1 LLNVGIQSADKTA
14 LSSDKAAIEVVRLG
28 ENDQVLSRS
37 QFNSAADNSTATPR
51 LKFNSDVAVD
61 GAKALLVNISYPGYA
76 TYSRRLAIQSLVYV
90 DALLSKTP
98 VSLINRGTFALHSG
112 ASVEGVQLVISD
124 SLRLTIP
131 NSLLPAN
138 TNLSAKGTSYDPNK
152 PAEVI
157 YFPGNYAAA
166 DGNKLMPVAFDFI
179 ALSTDSGAPLNLP
192 AGAEPIWLSR
202 SLPADSC
209 QLLKTL
215 GDANSEL
222 AGFQVPLYGFKSSLG
237 LWEPVGEGT
246 VYHQDG
252 SVAASLACESGS
264 YLLEGALTQ
273 AFSANQWLSFDYVQT
288 LAQPAKFCAAVQ
300 INNQQGD
307 SLAGIYG
314 LINGQ
319 IPGQISPSYFTTD
332 GQGAAH
338 IEIMAADNAESIAA
352 KLLVVNDGLVN
363 EAINLTRNCTNPDI
377 QTVAIKRPKLCQIQG
392 RVTDDSMAP
401 LVQYPVVA
409 QAPSESLE
417 GSFDFAIT
425 DSQGIY
431 WLNVACK
438 AEFTLKFTRF
448 FAAESEVSGINV
460 NGSVAAN
467 ESTDDGQIASVIN
480 TKVTTV
486 TTVVASAAYTLST
499 NSLAISVLSSQG
511 NFPFSTK
518 LQVLNA
524 DEQVLAEI
532 NGAVPLSAALGEN
545 TPSWLYGTGELKFTQ
560 NLGDGKGLKLRGSIT
575 DARGKVTQIG
585 VAPEVLISTK

>member
-1 LLNVGIQSADKTA
+1 M
-14 LSSDKAAIEVVRLG
+14 
-28 ENDQVLSRS
+28 
-37 QFNSAADNSTATPR
+37 
-51 LKFNSDVAVD
+51 AVD
-61 GAKALLVNISYPGYA
+61 GAKALLVNISYPGFA
-76 TYSRRLAIQSLVYV
+76 TYSRRLTIQSLLYV

-98 VSLINRGTFALHSG
+98 ASLINKGTFALHSG
-112 ASVEGVQLVISD
+112 ASVQGVQLVIGD

-138 TNLSAKGTSYDPNK
+138 TNLSVKGTSYDPNK
-152 PAEVI
+152 PADII
-157 YFPGNYAAA
+157 YFPGSYAAT

-209 QLLKTL
+209 QLVKTL

-252 SVAASLACESGS
+252 SVASSLACESGA

-273 AFSANQWLSFDYVQT
+273 AFSASQWLSFDYQQT

-300 INNQQGD
+300 MNNQQGD
-307 SLAGIYG
+307 SLAGIHG

-319 IPGQISPSYFTTD
+319 TPGQISPTYFTTD
-332 GQGAAH
+332 GQGAAL

-352 KLLVVNDGLVN
+352 KLMVVNDGLVN
-363 EAINLTRNCTNPDI
+363 EAINLTRNCSNPEI

-392 RVTDDSMAP
+392 RVTDDSLAP
-401 LVQYPVVA
+401 LAQYPVVA
-409 QAPSESLE
+409 QATSSSNVE
-417 GSFDFAIT
+417 GGFDFAIT

-438 AEFTLKFTRF
+438 AEFALKFTRF
-448 FAAESEVSGINV
+448 FVSESVVSQINV

-467 ESTDDGQIASVIN
+467 ESSDDGQIASVKTPAIN
-480 TKVTTV
+480 TV
-486 TTVVASAAYTLST
+486 TTAVTAAYTPSSNT
-499 NSLAISVLSSQG
+499 LAINVLSSQG

-518 LQVLNA
+518 LQVLSANA
-524 DEQVLAEI
+524 VVLAEI
-532 NGAVPLSAALGEN
+532 NGTVPLGAALGEN
-545 TPSWLYGTGELKFTQ
+545 IPSWFYASGDIKLTQ
-560 NLGDGKGLKLRGSIT
+560 NLGDGKGLVLKGSIT
-575 DARGKVTQIG
+575 DAKGKVTQIG
-585 VAPEVLISTK
+585 VDPAVPISTK